1 VPAGAEPHVARAM
14 SWLVGKA
21 VARVDRAR
29 RVVNDC
35 IFDGGGGVGV
45 VVEIEVEEK
54 TKLKLM
60 IRQEGSL
67 EVFVGC

>member
-1 VPAGAEPHVARAM
+1 MTAYLMV
-14 SWLVGKA
+14 VG
-21 VARVDRAR
+21 VWV
-29 RVVNDC
+29 
-35 IFDGGGGVGV
+35 V